1 MDTQT
6 ACDTRTLLI
15 LTALKAEYQVA
26 RAVVKQWQLDTP
38 TAIRAA
44 AYENI
49 VVEQI
54 GMGGRFLKEILPRY
68 YHSQVTG
75 VVTAGLAGACS
86 PELAVG
92 DLVIDSNSCEALR
105 VEEIINAMSNG
116 QRCVIGPI
124 HTSKHMVGDTAE
136 KKELFVKGKFVA
148 VDMEN
153 KATFQFAQRRNVPW
167 IGLRTIS
174 DTAMDSLPSQI
185 AQFMDSSGNVR
196 PLALTITIAANPG
209 IIGNLM
215 RLGKASNI
223 ASRKLAEAIG
233 AVIRSGWPFQA

>member
-38 TAIRAA
+38 TAIRAS

-54 GMGGRFLKEILPRY
+54 GMGGRFLKDILPRY

-153 KATFQFAQRRNVPW
+153 KATFEFAQRRNVPW

>member
-153 KATFQFAQRRNVPW
+153 KATFEFAQRRNVPW

-209 IIGNLM
+209 LIGNLM

>member
-6 ACDTRTLLI
+6 ACETRTLLI
-15 LTALKAEYQVA
+15 LTALKTESQVA
-26 RAVVKQWQLDTP
+26 LSAVKQWQRDTP
-38 TAIRAA
+38 TAIRSN

-86 PELAVG
+86 PDLAVG
-92 DLVIDSNSCEALR
+92 DLVIDSNSHEALR

-116 QRCVIGPI
+116 QRCFIGPI
-124 HTSKHMVGDTAE
+124 HTSKHMVGDIAE
-136 KKELFVKGKFVA
+136 KKELFVKGKFIA

-167 IGLRTIS
+167 IGIRTIS
-174 DTAMDSLPSQI
+174 DTALDSLPSQI
-185 AQFMDSSGNVR
+185 GQFIDPSGNVR
-196 PLALTITIAANPG
+196 PLALTITLVSNPG

-215 RLGKASNI
+215 RLGKSSNV
-223 ASRKLAEAIG
+223 ASRKLADAIG
-233 AVIRSGWPFQA
+233 AIIRSGWPFQA

>member
-54 GMGGRFLKEILPRY
+54 GMGGCFLKEILPRY

-92 DLVIDSNSCEALR
+92 DLVIDSNSHEALR

-124 HTSKHMVGDTAE
+124 HTSKHMVGDTAQ
-136 KKELFVKGKFVA
+136 KKELFVKGKFIA

-153 KATFQFAQRRNVPW
+153 KATSQFAQRRNVPW

-174 DTAMDSLPSQI
+174 DTAMDSLPGQI
-185 AQFMDSSGNVR
+185 AQFMDPAGNVR
-196 PLALTITIAANPG
+196 PLALTITIAANPR

-233 AVIRSGWPFQA
+233 AVIRSGWPFHA